1 MLYSI
6 RQMLALFSP
15 AERLRLVGVLVA
27 MLGMGILQM
36 AGVGV
41 ILPFVSLLSSPGEI
55 HDNAVLEWLYTGM
68 SFSTPNGFLIFIG
81 GVLLAILVFSNAV
94 TALTIWLM
102 TSFAWGVQKRIST
115 RLLEGYLHQ
124 PYETFLNRNSAD
136 TGKNILIESQQF
148 ANGVLMPALKSLAFG
163 ITAAMIVGFLFWLQP
178 LLALAVTL
186 IFGCAYLLVYLT
198 IRRVLLRIGRE
209 RMTANTQR
217 FQAVGEAF
225 GSVKEVKVMGRE
237 AHFLQRYE
245 PAASLFANAMAT
257 SQVLGQV
264 PRYAIEGLAFGIVMA
279 AMLWVLASGQ
289 CLQSALPLAS
299 AFVVAGYRLLPALQN
314 IYQGFAQ
321 WRFNQSVVDT
331 LQRDLAAYVPPLSVR
346 ESNGYSETTIV
357 RHSASKVTA
366 KLDFGHAIELQG
378 VTYRYPM
385 ASAPSLDDIS
395 LTISRNSFV
404 ALTGATGAGKTT
416 LADIILGLLDPGTGA
431 ICIDGVPLNADNRG
445 QWQANLGYVPQE
457 IYLTDS
463 TIASNIAYGLA
474 AEDVDHGA
482 VERAAR
488 IANIH
493 DFIVEKLPEGY
504 ETVVG
509 ERGVRLSGGQRQ
521 RVGIARALYH
531 DPSVIVLDEAT
542 SALDNDTE
550 RRIVNELDAMR
561 GGRTLIVIAHRL
573 STVQKCHEVFMLHDG
588 KIAARGSYDELIH
601 ESAEFGELARDERS
615 TSQVAISA
623 ADE

>member
-1 MLYSI
+1 
-6 RQMLALFSP
+6 MLALFSP
-15 AERLRLVGVLVA
+15 PERLRFVGVLAA

-41 ILPFVSLLSSPGEI
+41 ILPFVSLISDPGKI
-55 HDNAVLEWLYTGM
+55 HDNAVLEWLYTGLG
-68 SFSTPNGFLIFIG
+68 FATPNGFLIFIG
-81 GVLLAILVFSNAV
+81 SVLLAILVISNAI
-94 TALTIWLM
+94 TALTLWLM
-102 TSFAWGVQKRIST
+102 TRFAWGVQKRISA
-115 RLLEGYLHQ
+115 RLLDGYLHQ

-163 ITAAMIVGFLFWLQP
+163 ITAVMIVGFLFWLKP
-178 LLALAVTL
+178 LLALGVTI

-198 IRRVLLRIGRE
+198 VRRALLRIGRE

-245 PAASLFANAMAT
+245 PAAGVFANAMAT

-279 AMLWVLASGQ
+279 AMLWLLAGGNG
-289 CLQSALPLAS
+289 LQSALPLAS

-321 WRFNQSVVDT
+321 WRFNQSVLDT
-331 LQRDLAAYVPPLSVR
+331 LQRDLAAHEPAPDTQA
-346 ESNGYSETTIV
+346 EKAQSEEGPTTAGAPIS
-357 RHSASKVTA
+357 RARLT
-366 KLDFGHAIELQG
+366 FNHAIELKNL
-378 VTYRYPM
+378 TYRYPM
-385 ASAPSLDDIS
+385 ARAPSLDDIS
-395 LTISRNSFV
+395 LTIPRNSFV

-416 LADIILGLLDPGTGA
+416 LADIILGLLEPGAGE
-431 ICIDGVPLNADNRG
+431 IRVDGTPLTAANRS
-445 QWQANLGYVPQE
+445 QWQANLGYVPQD

-474 AEDVDHGA
+474 ANQVDHSA

-493 DFIVEKLPEGY
+493 DFIVGKLPSGY
-504 ETVVG
+504 ETIVG

-521 RVGIARALYH
+521 RIGIARALYH
-531 DPSVIVLDEAT
+531 DPAVIVLDEAT
-542 SALDNDTE
+542 SALDNETE

-573 STVQKCHEVFMLHDG
+573 STVQSCNKVFVLEG
-588 KIAARGSYDELIH
+588 GRLKAEGSYNKVILGSDDNE
-601 ESAEFGELARDERS
+601 
-615 TSQVAISA
+615 
-623 ADE
+623 

>member
-1 MLYSI
+1 MFRPI
-6 RQMLALFSP
+6 RQMIALFSP
-15 AERLRLVGVLVA
+15 AERLRFVGVLAA
-27 MLGMGILQM
+27 MLTMGILQM

-41 ILPFVSLLSSPGEI
+41 ILPFVSLLSNPGKI
-55 HDNAVLEWLYTGM
+55 QDNAVLEWVYTVMG
-68 SFSTPNGFLIFIG
+68 FATPNGFLIFIG
-81 GVLLAILVFSNAV
+81 SVLLAILVVSNV
-94 TALTIWLM
+94 ITALTIWLM
-102 TSFAWGVQKRIST
+102 TRFAWGVQKRIST
-115 RLLEGYLHQ
+115 RLLGGYLHQ

-163 ITAAMIVGFLFWLQP
+163 ITATMIMGFLFWLEP

-198 IRRVLLRIGRE
+198 IRRALLRIGRE
-209 RMTANTQR
+209 RMAANTQR

-245 PAASLFANAMAT
+245 PAADVFANAMAT

-264 PRYAIEGLAFGIVMA
+264 PRYAVEGLAFGIVMA
-279 AMLWVLASGQ
+279 AMLYLLVSGQ
-289 CLQSALPLAS
+289 GLQSALPLAS

-321 WRFNQSVVDT
+321 WRFNQSVLDT
-331 LQRDLAAYVPPLSVR
+331 LQRDLTAHEPPQEAQGRQAQSD
-346 ESNGYSETTIV
+346 ET
-357 RHSASKVTA
+357 SASA
-366 KLDFGHAIELQG
+366 GAPSARARLAFDHAIELKNL
-378 VTYRYPM
+378 TYRYPM
-385 ASAPSLDDIS
+385 ASAPSLDNIS
-395 LTISRNSFV
+395 LTIPRNSFV

-416 LADIILGLLDPGTGA
+416 LADIILGLLEPSEGD
-431 ICIDGVPLNADNRG
+431 IRIDGTPLTAANRSE
-445 QWQANLGYVPQE
+445 WQANLGYVPQD

-474 AEDVDHGA
+474 ADDVDHSA

-493 DFIVEKLPEGY
+493 DFIIDKLPSGY
-504 ETVVG
+504 DTIVG

-521 RVGIARALYH
+521 RIGIARALYH

-542 SALDNDTE
+542 SALDNETE

-573 STVQKCHEVFMLHDG
+573 TTVQKCHEVFMLHDG
-588 KIAARGSYDELIH
+588 QIAARGSYDELIQQ
-601 ESAEFGELARDERS
+601 SAEFGELARDERS
-615 TSQVAISA
+615 TSQVAKSA
-623 ADE
+623 IAG

>member
-1 MLYSI
+1 MFHSI
-6 RQMLALFSP
+6 RQLLALFSP
-15 AERLRLVGVLVA
+15 AERLSFVGVLAA
-27 MLGMGILQM
+27 MLAMGILQM

-41 ILPFVSLLSSPGEI
+41 ILPFVSLLSNPDSI
-55 HDNAVLEWLYTGM
+55 QDNAALAWLYSALG
-68 SFSTPNGFLIFIG
+68 FASTRGFLIFIG
-81 GVLLAILVFSNAV
+81 SVLLFILVASNAI
-94 TALTIWLM
+94 TAVTIWLM
-102 TSFAWGVQKRIST
+102 TRFAWGVQKRIST

-148 ANGVLMPALKSLAFG
+148 ANGVLMPALQSLAFG
-163 ITAAMIVGFLFWLQP
+163 ITAALIVGFLFWLQP
-178 LLALAVTL
+178 LLALTVTL
-186 IFGCAYLLVYLT
+186 IFGFAYLLVYLT
-198 IRRVLLRIGRE
+198 VRRALLRIGRE
-209 RMTANTQR
+209 RMTANTKR

-245 PAASLFANAMAT
+245 PAAGVFAYAMAS
-257 SQVLGQV
+257 SQVLSQV

-279 AMLWVLASGQ
+279 AMLWLLASGQ
-289 CLQSALPLAS
+289 GLQSALPLAS

-321 WRFNQSVVDT
+321 WRFNQSVLDT
-331 LQRDLAAYVPPLSVR
+331 LQRDLAAHEPAPDALD
-346 ESNGYSETTIV
+346 EKAQSEEAPTTAGAPT
-357 RHSASKVTA
+357 RRARLTF
-366 KLDFGHAIELQG
+366 DHAIELKNL
-378 VTYRYPM
+378 TYRYPM

-395 LTISRNSFV
+395 LTIPRNSFV

-416 LADIILGLLDPGTGA
+416 LADIILGLLEPGTGE
-431 ICIDGVPLNADNRG
+431 ICIDGTPLTAANRS
-445 QWQANLGYVPQE
+445 QWQANLGYVPQD

-474 AEDVDHGA
+474 ADDVDHSA

-493 DFIVEKLPEGY
+493 DFIIDKLPSGY
-504 ETVVG
+504 DTIVG

-521 RVGIARALYH
+521 RIGIARALYH
-531 DPSVIVLDEAT
+531 DPAVIVLDEAT
-542 SALDNDTE
+542 SALDNETE

-573 STVQKCHEVFMLHDG
+573 TTVQKCHEVFMLENG

-601 ESAEFGELARDERS
+601 QSAEFSQLAQ
-615 TSQVAISA
+615 TSH
-623 ADE
+623 